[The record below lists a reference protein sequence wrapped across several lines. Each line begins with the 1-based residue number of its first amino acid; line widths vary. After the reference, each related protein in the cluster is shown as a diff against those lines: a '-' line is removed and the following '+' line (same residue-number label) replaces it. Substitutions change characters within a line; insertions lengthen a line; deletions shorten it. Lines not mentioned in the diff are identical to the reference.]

1 MSKMDILKFLPPK
14 RIVAVLPALKEH
26 EVRKSLDLMTFTSQS
41 YCVIKTVCEKYLG
54 KILDT

>member
-14 RIVAVLPALKEH
+14 RIVAILPTLKAH

-41 YCVIKTVCEKYLG
+41 YCVIKTVYDKYLG
-54 KILDT
+54 KIPAT